1 VVVAIQQDRIFRP
14 IEKEK
19 VEEVVVTT
27 AQPNLRQ
34 MEMEKVEEVVATTAR
49 PNLQLIDKEKSEEE
63 VVTTDLLQN
72 PLIVNIK
79 YY

>member
-1 VVVAIQQDRIFRP
+1 MATRS
-14 IEKEK
+14 
-19 VEEVVVTT
+19 
-27 AQPNLRQ
+27 QPNLRQ
-34 MEMEKVEEVVATTAR
+34 MEMEKVEEVVVTTAR

-72 PLIVNIK
+72 PLIINIK

>member
-1 VVVAIQQDRIFRP
+1 
-14 IEKEK
+14 
-19 VEEVVVTT
+19 
-27 AQPNLRQ
+27 